1 MMDTRALGSSGL
13 EVSAL
18 GLGCMGL
25 GRRVAEGE
33 LRGQMID
40 VIRRAVELG
49 VTFFDTAQV
58 YGPLTNEEL
67 VGEALAPF
75 RGEVVIATKFGLV
88 DVDGKPAGSRPDTI
102 KDATE
107 GSLRRLGVD
116 AIDLYYQHRV
126 DPDVPIEEVAGT
138 IKELIEAGKVKHWG
152 LSEAAAGTI
161 RRAHAVQPM
170 TAVQSE
176 YSLWWKRPEEEV
188 LPALEELGIGFVP
201 FSPLGKGFL
210 TGTIDENTTFAD
222 HDIRAVIPRF
232 EAEARTANLAMVEV
246 LRGLA
251 VSKGATAG
259 QLALVWLLAQKTWIV
274 PIPGTTKIS
283 RLEENVGGAAI
294 ELTDDDV
301 RQIDEAAANIAIV
314 GARYPEAAERR
325 TNL

>member
-1 MMDTRALGSSGL
+1 M
-13 EVSAL
+13 
-18 GLGCMGL
+18 
-25 GRRVAEGE
+25 
-33 LRGQMID
+33 
-40 VIRRAVELG
+40 
-49 VTFFDTAQV
+49 
-58 YGPLTNEEL
+58 
-67 VGEALAPF
+67 
-75 RGEVVIATKFGLV
+75 
-88 DVDGKPAGSRPDTI
+88 
-102 KDATE
+102 
-107 GSLRRLGVD
+107 
-116 AIDLYYQHRV
+116 
-126 DPDVPIEEVAGT
+126 
-138 IKELIEAGKVKHWG
+138 
-152 LSEAAAGTI
+152 
-161 RRAHAVQPM
+161 
-170 TAVQSE
+170 
-176 YSLWWKRPEEEV
+176 
-188 LPALEELGIGFVP
+188 LPALEALGIGFVP

-251 VSKGATAG
+251 ASKGATAG
-259 QLALVWLLAQKTWIV
+259 QLALAWLLAQKTWIV